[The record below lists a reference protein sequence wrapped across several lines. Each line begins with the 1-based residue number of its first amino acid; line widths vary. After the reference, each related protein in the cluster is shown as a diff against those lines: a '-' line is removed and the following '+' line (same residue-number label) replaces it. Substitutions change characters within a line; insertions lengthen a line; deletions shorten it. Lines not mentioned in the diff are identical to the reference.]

1 MKKHLVF
8 LVAFAVIFAIATSVS
23 AQRFKDVPDD
33 HWAAS
38 AVYDLVKL
46 GVTKG
51 YPDGTFRGRNSITR
65 YETAILISKLAK
77 AVGAEDVKA
86 DLRALRDEVAALR
99 TRPAGGL
106 PITGSYQAS
115 WKFANLLAEKG
126 PYGRGTVA
134 SYRLMLSA
142 TRDLGEGANVK
153 INLDTMDYGYF
164 ASSRTTTGGD
174 LATELLDLE
183 SNIRLDLAALG
194 LENPVGLKLTA
205 GPGAQQHVDDPSGVL
220 PSEVGVTYERPDTG
234 AMASTSLWGM
244 DVSGGYTAKGH
255 STSGRITMGQISGTV
270 GYTFEEVPMVNTLR
284 VEATGD
290 YLSKGQFS
298 SDERD
303 LRARLALAAPLGDKI
318 EASGM
323 IGMGGNEQKSWMV
336 AGEVALND
344 VWDTG
349 TVLNINAS
357 KVGSEF
363 IDSRTDFAAVEWD
376 VAGLDNFSRP
386 LEAGTVNLGG
396 TVVQDVS
403 EDIKLVGK
411 GDLRLEPDYVYE
423 APKGRLTAEGGI
435 SYAVAPN
442 TTLDAMYR
450 IHQDKE
456 TKDTSDIAAFGL
468 MYNF

>member
-1 MKKHLVF
+1 
-8 LVAFAVIFAIATSVS
+8 
-23 AQRFKDVPDD
+23 
-33 HWAAS
+33 
-38 AVYDLVKL
+38 
-46 GVTKG
+46 
-51 YPDGTFRGRNSITR
+51 
-65 YETAILISKLAK
+65 
-77 AVGAEDVKA
+77 
-86 DLRALRDEVAALR
+86 
-99 TRPAGGL
+99 
-106 PITGSYQAS
+106 
-115 WKFANLLAEKG
+115 
-126 PYGRGTVA
+126 
-134 SYRLMLSA
+134 
-142 TRDLGEGANVK
+142 
-153 INLDTMDYGYF
+153 
-164 ASSRTTTGGD
+164 
-174 LATELLDLE
+174 
-183 SNIRLDLAALG
+183 
-194 LENPVGLKLTA
+194 
-205 GPGAQQHVDDPSGVL
+205 
-220 PSEVGVTYERPDTG
+220 
-234 AMASTSLWGM
+234 
-244 DVSGGYTAKGH
+244 
-255 STSGRITMGQISGTV
+255 
-270 GYTFEEVPMVNTLR
+270 
-284 VEATGD
+284 
-290 YLSKGQFS
+290 
-298 SDERD
+298 
-303 LRARLALAAPLGDKI
+303 
-318 EASGM
+318 
-323 IGMGGNEQKSWMV
+323 MGGNEQKSWMV

-456 TKDTSDIAAFGL
+456 TKDTSDIAAVGL